1 MRQINNSQVI
11 NILYNVTTAIKILFG
26 DLNDQKQKMLYV
38 LKNKNLSTHDNKI
51 IYCSNDHILAQFTLP

>member
-26 DLNDQKQKMLYV
+26 DLNDKK
-38 LKNKNLSTHDNKI
+38 
-51 IYCSNDHILAQFTLP
+51 